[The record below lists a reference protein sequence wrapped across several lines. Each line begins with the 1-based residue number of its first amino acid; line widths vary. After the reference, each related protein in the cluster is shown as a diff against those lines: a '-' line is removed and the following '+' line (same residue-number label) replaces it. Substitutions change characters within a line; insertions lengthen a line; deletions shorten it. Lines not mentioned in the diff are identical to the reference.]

1 MPVVTLDGAV
11 VQRTNH
17 LKYREIHFHRMLTYG
32 QPVETTA
39 QKCNKGLSVLEA
51 TATKGIEQR
60 HLLLL
65 YVTVV
70 FSITDYGPGLTKMA
84 QTNLLKLDRVQNEA
98 TIVMLGT
105 TNGTPTETLK
115 FMLDLPL
122 MQIRL
127 RLSGASQSILQ

>member
-1 MPVVTLDGAV
+1 MPVVTLDRAV
-11 VQRTNH
+11 VQRTNR
-17 LKYREIHFHRMLTYG
+17 LKYLEIHFYG
-32 QPVETTA
+32 QPVETAA

-51 TATKGIEQR
+51 EATKGIEQR

-70 FSITDYGPGLTKMA
+70 FRITDYGLRLTKMA
-84 QTNLLKLDRVQNEA
+84 PTNLLKLDRVQNEA
-98 TIVMLGT
+98 TVVVVKT

-115 FMLDLPL
+115 FMLDLPS

-127 RLSGASQSILQ
+127 RLSEASQSIFQ

>member
-1 MPVVTLDGAV
+1 
-11 VQRTNH
+11 
-17 LKYREIHFHRMLTYG
+17 MLTYG

-39 QKCNKGLSVLEA
+39 QKYNKGLSVLEA
-51 TATKGIEQR
+51 KATKGIEQR
-60 HLLLL
+60 YLLLL

-84 QTNLLKLDRVQNEA
+84 PTNLLKLDRVQNEA
-98 TIVMLGT
+98 TIVILEN

-115 FMLDLPL
+115 FMLDLPS

-127 RLSGASQSILQ
+127 RLSVASQSILQ

>member
-1 MPVVTLDGAV
+1 
-11 VQRTNH
+11 
-17 LKYREIHFHRMLTYG
+17 MLTYG

-51 TATKGIEQR
+51 EATKGIEQR

-70 FSITDYGPGLTKMA
+70 FRITDYGLRLTKMA
-84 QTNLLKLDRVQNEA
+84 PTNLLKLDRVQNEA
-98 TIVMLGT
+98 TVVVVKT

-115 FMLDLPL
+115 FMLDLPS

-127 RLSGASQSILQ
+127 RLSEASQSIFQ

>member
-1 MPVVTLDGAV
+1 MPVVTLDRAV
-11 VQRTNH
+11 VQRTNR
-17 LKYREIHFHRMLTYG
+17 LKYLEIHFHRMLTYG

-51 TATKGIEQR
+51 KATKGIEQR
-60 HLLLL
+60 YLLLL

-84 QTNLLKLDRVQNEA
+84 PTNLLKLDRVQNEA
-98 TIVMLGT
+98 TIVILEN

-115 FMLDLPL
+115 FMLDLPS

-127 RLSGASQSILQ
+127 RLSVASQSILQ

>member
-51 TATKGIEQR
+51 KATKGIEQR

-70 FSITDYGPGLTKMA
+70 FSITDLTK
-84 QTNLLKLDRVQNEA
+84 
-98 TIVMLGT
+98 
-105 TNGTPTETLK
+105 NGTDK
-115 FMLDLPL
+115 
-122 MQIRL
+122 
-127 RLSGASQSILQ
+127 SAKAGQSAERGNDSHVGNHQWHTH